1 MTKYRKLQQPLF
13 LHDGDTGETR
23 VLSNVEWRD
32 DVKPRQN
39 MVVAELVDEK
49 LEVSGDAEAY
59 TMTGDLHEMIA
70 SCAANKTNYN
80 MQVVKL
86 ETKRN
91 IFDKMFSPLGP
102 KLQKE
107 DSSTKPPPKKK
118 QKRDAIYCV
127 SSNCYEF
134 GDVQVKQSSFEQLRD
149 GSLLCSDTVDLALGE
164 SFFCSLTHTPYRP
177 WLTLSPLLGQL
188 FDTPDLVPTLG
199 GHPESFLLTSYL
211 SQMDTPTRVAQ
222 HMPEYIDMCS
232 VFVRGARMDTGRCMS
247 LTATLDSFQ

>member
-1 MTKYRKLQQPLF
+1 MGTMTLKTRLRLSPSNKFLNYIEQWEQADIFLNSLEARFRLMTKYRKLQQPLF
-13 LHDGDTGETR
+13 LEDGDTGETR

-32 DVKPRQN
+32 GDVKPRQN

-49 LEVSGDAEAY
+49 LEVSGDAEAH

-70 SCAANKTNYN
+70 RCAANKTNYN

-86 ETKRN
+86 ETKQN

-127 SSNCYEF
+127 ASSCYQF

-149 GSLLCSDTVDLALGE
+149 GSLLCTDTVDLALGE
-164 SFFCSLTHTPYRP
+164 SFFCSLTHIPID
-177 WLTLSPLLGQL
+177 LGSLSL
-188 FDTPDLVPTLG
+188 
-199 GHPESFLLTSYL
+199 H
-211 SQMDTPTRVAQ
+211 
-222 HMPEYIDMCS
+222 C
-232 VFVRGARMDTGRCMS
+232 
-247 LTATLDSFQ
+247 